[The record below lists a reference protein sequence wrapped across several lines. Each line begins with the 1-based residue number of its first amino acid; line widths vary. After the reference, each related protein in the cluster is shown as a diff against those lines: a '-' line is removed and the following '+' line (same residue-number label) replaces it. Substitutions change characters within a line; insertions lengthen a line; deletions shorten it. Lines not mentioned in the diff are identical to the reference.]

1 MHFAQFRFEG
11 TAPTSDPGP
20 SAFGKP
26 WISQRP
32 SPLGRGSGGQIP
44 KSLARGREAGVSS
57 AGLAPL
63 SHPRRPPAAAVGL
76 GRELRAIEPEGHGA
90 VVDLPRQSGF

>member
-11 TAPTSDPGP
+11 TLPTPDPGP

-44 KSLARGREAGVSS
+44 KSLARG
-57 AGLAPL
+57 
-63 SHPRRPPAAAVGL
+63 
-76 GRELRAIEPEGHGA
+76 
-90 VVDLPRQSGF
+90 